1 MRKVTW
7 RRFDQSAKQLV
18 VGQTTITSDRL
29 LIIYSASIIK
39 QKSFKNTT
47 NYTVNITVLL
57 IKSKIMTTSVNGL
70 AISDMGV
77 GCASRP
83 LKADWVYT
91 TDASGRDV
99 VIISSRQQV
108 SKLIR

>member
-1 MRKVTW
+1 
-7 RRFDQSAKQLV
+7 
-18 VGQTTITSDRL
+18 
-29 LIIYSASIIK
+29 
-39 QKSFKNTT
+39 
-47 NYTVNITVLL
+47 
-57 IKSKIMTTSVNGL
+57 MTTSVNGL

-99 VIISSRQQV
+99 VVISSRQQV